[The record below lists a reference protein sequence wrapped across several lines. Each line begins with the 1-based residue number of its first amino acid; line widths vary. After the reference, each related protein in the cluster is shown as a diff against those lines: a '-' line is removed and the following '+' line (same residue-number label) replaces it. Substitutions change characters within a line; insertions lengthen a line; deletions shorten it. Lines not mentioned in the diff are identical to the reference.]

1 MKKIF
6 LALTLILGYAQMR
19 ADEGMWLLMLVKRL
33 NGVDMQKEGLHLT
46 PEEIY
51 SVNNSSL
58 KDAIVSFG
66 GFCTGEI
73 VSNQGLIF
81 TNHHCGYDAVAAAST
96 PEKDYLKNGFWAMKP
111 NEEFNAKNLYVRFLV
126 RMDDVSAR
134 INAKLNNNMSAADRK
149 AVIEAEYK
157 AIQTEN
163 SENGKYTVVVRD
175 FFNGNEFYYFVYQ
188 DYKDIRL
195 VGAPPSSLGNL
206 VVIQITGNGQ
216 DIRQTLLFSV
226 SMQTLTETRQNIL
239 KPTNL

>member
-111 NEEFNAKNLYVRFLV
+111 NEEFNAKGLYVRFLV
-126 RMDDVSAR
+126 RMDDVSER
-134 INAKLNNNMSAADRK
+134 INSKLNNNMSAAERK
-149 AVIEAEYK
+149 AVIDAEYK

-175 FFNGNEFYYFVYQ
+175 FFNGNEFY
-188 DYKDIRL
+188 
-195 VGAPPSSLGNL
+195 
-206 VVIQITGNGQ
+206 
-216 DIRQTLLFSV
+216 
-226 SMQTLTETRQNIL
+226 
-239 KPTNL
+239 